1 MNGSPSN
8 QKEGEKMVNRVLMAS
23 AALWIIAA
31 FASTAAL
38 AQDAGEPPGAGAAAE
53 PEAPA
58 PPEGEEESS
67 GEAGAAESGAGE
79 VAPDAAP
86 DAAPETAPAQ
96 PGTSGYK
103 IPDIVKKIKALQKKI
118 KQSQQR
124 MDEVVSIVLNTSDT
138 KGARAI
144 LALENMMSGSF
155 VLIQAVVALDGA
167 PIFKKSDDDGLLESG
182 EMEVFNGAILP
193 GEHTLSVLL
202 VYRGAGYGIFSY
214 LKGYRFKVRS
224 THKFKVK
231 EGKGVKLTVVG
242 YEKGDE
248 ETKMENRPAVKYVE
262 EKISVD

>member
-1 MNGSPSN
+1 MTRRSL
-8 QKEGEKMVNRVLMAS
+8 MVLMAAICS
-23 AALWIIAA
+23 AVCVPGQVP
-31 FASTAAL
+31 
-38 AQDAGEPPGAGAAAE
+38 AQDEPAVEVEASPAEEPAAE
-53 PEAPA
+53 EP
-58 PPEGEEESS
+58 
-67 GEAGAAESGAGE
+67 AAEE
-79 VAPDAAP
+79 PAAEEP
-86 DAAPETAPAQ
+86 ATEEPAAEALDKGQ
-96 PGTSGYK
+96 YK

-124 MDEVVSIVLNTSDT
+124 MDDVVSIVLNTSET

-144 LALENMMSGSF
+144 LALENKMSGSF
-155 VLIQAVVALDGA
+155 VLIQAVVNLDGA
-167 PIFKKSDDDGLLESG
+167 PIFKKTDDDGLLEGG

-224 THKFKVK
+224 SHKFKVK

-262 EKISVD
+262 QKLAVD